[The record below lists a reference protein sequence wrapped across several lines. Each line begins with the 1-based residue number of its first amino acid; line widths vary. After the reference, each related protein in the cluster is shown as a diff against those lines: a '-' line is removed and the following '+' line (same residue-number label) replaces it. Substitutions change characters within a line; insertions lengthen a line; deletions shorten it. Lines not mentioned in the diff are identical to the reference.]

1 MRSFLYG
8 VACIVVSL
16 AADQAHACGGSL
28 EPSRRWALDHTE
40 YSGDN
45 GLPFLSPGND
55 SRINL
60 QLLMRDTYSRQ
71 LSKAGSIFEADRK
84 IDFNSPVLF
93 SRSDIEM
100 AFNADESA
108 SPPERGSVAGGKPVT
123 LADGEG
129 SRCISFEG
137 GKLAFFAAV
146 QADAGVSAV
155 EGSGLAEA
163 RNRMTGCPNSGAGDL
178 SENDP
183 LAGVSQPSAAAR
195 EFVEYLAGANAF
207 YKGAFDQAI
216 DHFQKIV
223 KARNGWLR
231 ETARYMIGRTL
242 LNKAQVGAF
251 ASLDGTAEPKVT
263 DRTSLS
269 ASETE
274 LKTYLAD
281 YPRGRY
287 AASARGLLRRIY
299 WLGGDK
305 TRLAAEYGWQI
316 THCDSA
322 QVNLTS
328 SALAQEIDSKYL
340 DAAAGESHDPNLIA
354 VEDLMRLRSSGSVRP
369 KFPAAEL
376 EAQGPHFVGHEEM
389 FAFLKAA
396 RAYYADGDIAAT
408 LQLLGP
414 AQPGP
419 LSPPYLAFSRETLRG
434 QALMASGRFEAA
446 IPHWKTLLPLATE
459 PWQREAVELGLAMSW
474 ERAGTLNKVFLP
486 ETRIASPRIRALL
499 LRHSAGPIL
508 LRMAVADPQS
518 RADERKLARFVLL
531 FKEAT
536 RGQYAGFLRDYSPD
550 GLTGDDAQAPQVDYL
565 KSSAFL
571 WEGSSEP
578 YHCPALKAVIGE
590 LAANPGSSHGLLCLS
605 EFIRT
610 EDLDDFESNPPA
622 PDELGGGKPIFP
634 GQAFSRGEIYK
645 KLINSPS
652 TPDNDRA
659 YALYRAIRCY
669 EPSGLNG
676 CGGKDVELQ
685 QREAWHNVL
694 KSRYGATAWARNLK
708 YYW

>member
-1 MRSFLYG
+1 MRSFLSG
-8 VACIVVSL
+8 VACIVVLL
-16 AADQAHACGGSL
+16 AADQAHACGGGL

-40 YSGDN
+40 YSGNN

-60 QLLMRDTYSRQ
+60 QLLMRDAYPRQ
-71 LSKAGSIFEADRK
+71 VSKAGSIFEADTK

-93 SRSDIEM
+93 SRSDIET
-100 AFNADESA
+100 AFNADANA
-108 SPPERGSVAGGKPVT
+108 SPPERGSVVGGKPVT
-123 LADGEG
+123 FADGEG
-129 SRCISFEG
+129 TRCISFEG
-137 GKLAFFAAV
+137 GKLAFIAAV
-146 QADAGVSAV
+146 QA
-155 EGSGLAEA
+155 ESGLSAAERNVLVEA
-163 RNRMTGCPNSGAGDL
+163 RNRTTVCLNMGTGDHSQK
-178 SENDP
+178 DP
-183 LAGVSQPSAAAR
+183 LAGISEPSVAAR
-195 EFVEYLAGANAF
+195 EFAEYLAGANAF
-207 YKGAFDQAI
+207 YGGAFDQAI

-223 KARNGWLR
+223 KAQDGWLR

-251 ASLDGTAEPKVT
+251 ASLDGVAEPKVT
-263 DRTSLS
+263 DRTSLG
-269 ASETE
+269 ASEAE
-274 LKTYLAD
+274 LKLYLAD
-281 YPRGRY
+281 YPAGRY

-316 THCDSA
+316 THCNSLQA
-322 QVNLTS
+322 NLGNS
-328 SALAQEIDSKYL
+328 VLAQEIDSKYL
-340 DAAAGESHDPNLIA
+340 GAAAGESHDPNLIA
-354 VEDLMRLRSSGSVRP
+354 VEDLMRLRSSDPVRP

-376 EAQGPHFVGHEEM
+376 EAQAPDFVGHEEM

-396 RAYYADGDIAAT
+396 RAYYADGDFVET
-408 LQLLGP
+408 LQLLSP
-414 AQPGP
+414 ASPGP

-446 IPHWKTLLPLATE
+446 ILHWKTLLPLAAE
-459 PWQREAVELGLAMSW
+459 PWQREAVELGLGMSW

-578 YHCPALKAVIGE
+578 YQCPALKAVIGE
-590 LAANPGSSHGLLCLS
+590 LAANPGSSHGLLCLG

-610 EDLDDFESNPPA
+610 EYLDDFESNPPA

-652 TPDNDRA
+652 TPDIDRA
-659 YALYRAIRCY
+659 YALYRAVRCY
-669 EPSGLNG
+669 EPSGVNG
-676 CGGKDVELQ
+676 CGGKDVELA
-685 QREAWHNVL
+685 QRKAWHTML
-694 KSRYGATAWARNLK
+694 KSRYGATAWARSLK